1 MKTELNKQN
10 NNNNNDNNSKKNSV
24 HKIIIKLFGL
34 DEEARKGGVVS
45 ASELGVVQVEEVHGL
60 PRLQPQRDVG
70 RGHDVPVGHVVRS
83 PSLPV
88 HLHEDGGGVVGCVHD
103 AVGEE
108 VGTCNGTRYVGR

>member
-10 NNNNNDNNSKKNSV
+10 NNNNNNNSV
-24 HKIIIKLFGL
+24 HKSIIKLFGL

-45 ASELGVVQVEEVHGL
+45 ASELGVIQVEEVHGL

-83 PSLPV
+83 LSLPV
-88 HLHEDGGGVVGCVHD
+88 HLHEDVGVVVGCVHD
-103 AVGEE
+103 AVGEK
-108 VGTCNGTRYVGR
+108 VGTCSGTRYVGS